1 MDFLNNAWVVGTG
14 GGILSGLT
22 VTWISRFMF
31 SKKENGIYIQNL
43 RSANNEVIYALRPA
57 ISENKFP
64 SIEII
69 DALIEANCRKF
80 KVEKRDMYNVKQIAE
95 ELTKEI
101 MDTSFIS
108 YDKKQELF
116 QHLINLYKEEVD
128 VIKDTAVKK
137 DMEVLEYKKRLLNIV
152 TSMLGIM
159 TTGLVFAITMLSF
172 YSKEI
177 NNIFNLNDLPKLRTL
192 LMMLITSIA
201 IISSSMATFNIDKF
215 AKRKKD
221 KEINN
226 INNIN
231 NRSA

>member
-22 VTWISRFMF
+22 VMWISRFMF
-31 SKKENGIYIQNL
+31 SRKENGIYIQNL

-64 SIEII
+64 SIEIV

-80 KVEKRDMYNVKQIAE
+80 KVEKQDMYNVKQIAE

-108 YDKKQELF
+108 YDNKQELF
-116 QHLINLYKEEVD
+116 QHLINLYKEEIND
-128 VIKDTAVKK
+128 VKETGVNK
-137 DMEVLEYKKRLLNIV
+137 DMEVPEYKKRLLNSV
-152 TSMLGIM
+152 TSVIGMM
-159 TTGLVFAITMLSF
+159 TTVLVFAITMLSF

-177 NNIFNLNDLPKLRTL
+177 NNAFNFSDSQSFKPLTMIGMILTAVMLMIIIVSLDIEKHLR
-192 LMMLITSIA
+192 
-201 IISSSMATFNIDKF
+201 
-215 AKRKKD
+215 RRKD
-221 KEINN
+221 KENNDIN
-226 INNIN
+226 N